1 MDSLKLLFQQMHF
14 QKIITLIALIFFISR
29 LIEKRRVTK
38 IVLNLADDFF
48 FNIFTLL
55 QEDLGI
61 IVFILFESRTQ
72 AKYCWT
78 SMIRVYLM
86 NFLIEK
92 ICSVITKRFL
102 KNFIVSMFG
111 VKLFFYQWWLYP
123 KQHYIFLISH
133 HFESKNI
140 SI

>member
-1 MDSLKLLFQQMHF
+1 MDSLKLLFQQMLF

-38 IVLNLADDFF
+38 IVINLAGNFF

-55 QEDLGI
+55 QEDFGI

-92 ICSVITKRFL
+92 ICSVIIKRFL
-102 KNFIVSMFG
+102 KISIVSMFG

-123 KQHYIFLISH
+123 KQHYIFLISY
-133 HFESKNI
+133 HFQSKNI